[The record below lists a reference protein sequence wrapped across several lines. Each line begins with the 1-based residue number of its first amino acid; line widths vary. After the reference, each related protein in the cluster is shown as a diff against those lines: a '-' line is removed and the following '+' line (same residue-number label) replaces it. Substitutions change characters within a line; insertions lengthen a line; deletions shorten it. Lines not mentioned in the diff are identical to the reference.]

1 MIDVENYVYTQV
13 RNAIKAE
20 YPSASVSGEYIENP
34 ARFPHVSLEMT
45 DSSTDAASMTAQT
58 REFAA
63 NQTFTANV
71 YTNTQTAKTDAK
83 ALADIVDRVMQN
95 LGFRRSQMLN
105 TPNIDR
111 TIYRLTLRFVGI
123 VSLGYDGEE
132 SHYKIT
138 AR

>member
-1 MIDVENYVYTQV
+1 
-13 RNAIKAE
+13 
-20 YPSASVSGEYIENP
+20 
-34 ARFPHVSLEMT
+34 
-45 DSSTDAASMTAQT
+45 MTAQT

-95 LGFRRSQMLN
+95 PGFRRSQMLN